1 MLNDQL
7 PAETVSSA
15 LSVSLMSSPE
25 KQMPSVPLS
34 RQCITVCTN
43 KVRDKDLL
51 EKVLDDMRQTM
62 IDHQLQALSSM
73 DDQDKNLARDEEDAA
88 ANGVWAIKMNPMQ

>member
-1 MLNDQL
+1 
-7 PAETVSSA
+7 
-15 LSVSLMSSPE
+15 
-25 KQMPSVPLS
+25 MPSVPLS

-88 ANGVWAIKMNPMQ
+88 ANGVWAIK